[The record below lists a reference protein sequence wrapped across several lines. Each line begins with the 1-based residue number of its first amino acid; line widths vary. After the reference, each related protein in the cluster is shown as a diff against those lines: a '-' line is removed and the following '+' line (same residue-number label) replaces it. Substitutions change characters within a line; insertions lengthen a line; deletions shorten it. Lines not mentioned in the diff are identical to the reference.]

1 MEDTK
6 WSLRRPS
13 VARSQKSQTNWLK
26 ENKSPSSPGELTQ
39 AFARVPAQIGK
50 CVFGVSAGGG
60 AIWLLLHGV
69 ALEGTSHQ
77 CDQPLRSTP
86 ASLRHLVSGRSTL
99 GEARRQALPSLLMD
113 PVTSQLERLLG
124 AWDLQAEAGP

>member
-1 MEDTK
+1 M
-6 WSLRRPS
+6 
-13 VARSQKSQTNWLK
+13 
-26 ENKSPSSPGELTQ
+26 
-39 AFARVPAQIGK
+39 
-50 CVFGVSAGGG
+50 FGVSAGGRG
-60 AIWLLLHGV
+60 GIWLLLHGV

-86 ASLRHLVSGRSTL
+86 ASLRHLVSGRSTH